1 MNTDIPLD
9 EVIQFLVLTP
19 MFEHL
24 NEDELSTLV
33 HVLELQRFEQG
44 DILFRAGDTG
54 DAWFVIYKGTVEISH
69 FGIEGTRVLTRL
81 GPRGCFGEMAV
92 LDGDTRS
99 AKAKA
104 TTAGTL
110 FRVPKSSFN
119 RLLRE
124 GDLAA
129 YKLVHRMALLLAAR
143 IRAMNADGALAGSD
157 SLHILAED
165 GPTDH

>member
-1 MNTDIPLD
+1 MRAEFPLD
-9 EVIQFLVLTP
+9 EVIRFLLDTP

-33 HVLELQRFEQG
+33 HVLELQPFKEG
-44 DILFRAGDTG
+44 EVLFRAGDAG
-54 DAWFVIYKGTVEISH
+54 DAWFVIYQGVVEISH

-81 GPRGCFGEMAV
+81 GPHGCFGEMAV
-92 LDGDTRS
+92 LDGDSRS

-104 TTAGTL
+104 TSKGTL
-110 FRVPKSSFN
+110 FRVPKASFN

-129 YKLVHRMALLLAAR
+129 YKIVHRMALLLAAR
-143 IRAMNADGALAGSD
+143 IRSMNADGAFAGTD
-157 SLHILAED
+157 VLPVLQD
-165 GPTDH
+165 DQPTDQ

>member
-1 MNTDIPLD
+1 MRAEIPLD
-9 EVIQFLVLTP
+9 EVIHFLLDTP

-33 HVLELQRFEQG
+33 HVLELQQFQEG
-44 DILFRAGDTG
+44 DVLFRAGDPG
-54 DAWFVIYKGTVEISH
+54 DAWFVIYQGVVEISH
-69 FGIEGTRVLTRL
+69 FGVEGTRVLTRL

-104 TTAGTL
+104 TSEGTL
-110 FRVPKSSFN
+110 FRVPKASFN

-143 IRAMNADGALAGSD
+143 IRSMNADGAFAGAE
-157 SLHILAED
+157 SLPILLDD

>member
-1 MNTDIPLD
+1 MHSEIPLD
-9 EVIQFLVLTP
+9 EVIQFLLDTP

-33 HVLELQRFEQG
+33 HVLELQPFKAG
-44 DILFRAGDTG
+44 DVIFRAGDPG
-54 DAWFVIYKGTVEISH
+54 DAWFVVYQGVVEISH
-69 FGIEGTRVLTRL
+69 FGVEGTRVLTRL

-104 TTAGTL
+104 TSEGTL
-110 FRVPKSSFN
+110 FRVPKASFN

-143 IRAMNADGALAGSD
+143 IRAMNADGALVGVD
-157 SLHILAED
+157 SLPVIQED
-165 GPTDH
+165 EPTDH